1 MKEIREGL
9 ALIRI
14 PEEREIVSSDM
25 PVFYNPRMRVNR
37 DLAVLGLSYVLAV
50 SEGPVM
56 VADPMSA
63 SGVRAIR
70 FIKENDFDGKVFAN
84 DISEKAVSIMKENFT
99 FNSVSEDLFEI
110 SQEEANRFLTRSRG
124 FGFDYI
130 DLDPFGTPVPFVE
143 SCALSLKKGGILGL
157 TATDTAP
164 LSGTYPGTCR
174 RRYGSKPLRNEFK
187 HEVGI
192 RILIK
197 KVIELSA
204 QHDIA
209 LEPIFSYSHLH
220 YFKVFFRKERGVR
233 KVDGLLDQMGYLLYC
248 FSCGNRITVKD
259 LFRIRENCEVCGGKF
274 SVGGPMWVGRLWD
287 REFTDFIIKVS
298 SERPWLSKETLKIL
312 ELIGGESE
320 LQVVGFY
327 MISKL
332 CERVGIPQQPPIRD
346 AVKYFNGVR
355 THFAGDG
362 LRTALPHF
370 EVLKRA
376 EKLRDIIGRRREADG
391 TGEDA

>member
-1 MKEIREGL
+1 
-9 ALIRI
+9 
-14 PEEREIVSSDM
+14 
-25 PVFYNPRMRVNR
+25 
-37 DLAVLGLSYVLAV
+37 
-50 SEGPVM
+50 
-56 VADPMSA
+56 
-63 SGVRAIR
+63 
-70 FIKENDFDGKVFAN
+70 
-84 DISEKAVSIMKENFT
+84 
-99 FNSVSEDLFEI
+99 
-110 SQEEANRFLTRSRG
+110 
-124 FGFDYI
+124 
-130 DLDPFGTPVPFVE
+130 
-143 SCALSLKKGGILGL
+143 
-157 TATDTAP
+157 
-164 LSGTYPGTCR
+164 
-174 RRYGSKPLRNEFK
+174 
-187 HEVGI
+187 
-192 RILIK
+192 
-197 KVIELSA
+197 
-204 QHDIA
+204 
-209 LEPIFSYSHLH
+209 
-220 YFKVFFRKERGVR
+220 
-233 KVDGLLDQMGYLLYC
+233 
-248 FSCGNRITVKD
+248 
-259 LFRIRENCEVCGGKF
+259 
-274 SVGGPMWVGRLWD
+274 MWVGRLWD